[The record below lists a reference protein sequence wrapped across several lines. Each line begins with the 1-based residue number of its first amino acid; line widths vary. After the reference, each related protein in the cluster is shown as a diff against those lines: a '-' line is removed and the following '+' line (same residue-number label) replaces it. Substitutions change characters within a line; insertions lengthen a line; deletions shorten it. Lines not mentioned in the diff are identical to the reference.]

1 MFLSKTVK
9 IVLNIGANI
18 KGMLEPEDAIYIL
31 DKADKFIIDNA
42 EKLRV
47 RLTTVNFSVNKSFK
61 TPVIPTLCVIAPP
74 YKYETARDPFW
85 NLAAAML
92 YVIINTNNIRVF
104 FKGDKKLEELVYKV
118 VPGVLLP
125 EKNDPLLKELE
136 TTLDSLALDTD
147 SKWFERYGFKP
158 VLVNINIMNWIRT
171 FTTSYIHVW
180 LTENDKWQ
188 AKTLWYRAR
197 GRASMTSKE
206 CNSYQDAL
214 KEILP
219 GIKELFDREN
229 RKLGKK

>member
-1 MFLSKTVK
+1 MFYNYEIKNNGFEDILYLYLS
-9 IVLNIGANI
+9 
-18 KGMLEPEDAIYIL
+18 M
-31 DKADKFIIDNA
+31 
-42 EKLRV
+42 
-47 RLTTVNFSVNKSFK
+47 
-61 TPVIPTLCVIAPP
+61 
-74 YKYETARDPFW
+74 KYEFSKELIGNDFKDLSRRTKNF
-85 NLAAAML
+85 
-92 YVIINTNNIRVF
+92 INANKISVF
-104 FKGDKKLEELVYKV
+104 CKGDKKLEELVYKV

-188 AKTLWYRAR
+188 AKALWYRAR

-206 CNSYQDAL
+206 CDSYQDAL

-219 GIKELFDREN
+219 GIKELFEREN
-229 RKLGKK
+229 RKLKK